1 MSIVERGRP
10 CDKKGDVGCF
20 LFFHCTSDYEREIV
34 SMLKPKY
41 HCKVELQGN
50 VPCTLH
56 LLPPFSLFLASFSL
70 PLLPAHLMA
79 PCHSFT
85 LSSFFGI
92 LPISGPFSSTCHA
105 SFNLLS
111 PFVESFFFRP
121 GLKRKMN
128 NSKFSMRR
136 SAAESGYGGGVVA
149 IT

>member
-1 MSIVERGRP
+1 
-10 CDKKGDVGCF
+10 
-20 LFFHCTSDYEREIV
+20 
-34 SMLKPKY
+34 
-41 HCKVELQGN
+41 
-50 VPCTLH
+50 
-56 LLPPFSLFLASFSL
+56 
-70 PLLPAHLMA
+70 MA

-111 PFVESFFFRP
+111 PFVKSFFFRP
-121 GLKRKMN
+121 DLKRKMN
-128 NSKFSMRR
+128 NSKFAVRR